1 MFCLFYLSSANTP
14 KFCPP
19 PTPLGILVL
28 LETTLMHELSL
39 LEILDC
45 VFVLELYRDPGKKEW
60 DRRNW
65 WDMLE
70 VWSEG

>member
-1 MFCLFYLSSANTP
+1 MQTPRNSA
-14 KFCPP
+14 P

-45 VFVLELYRDPGKKEW
+45 VFGLCLRAIQRAREGVGEMELVEYVGGVE
-60 DRRNW
+60 
-65 WDMLE
+65 
-70 VWSEG
+70 